1 MEDIVSR
8 PKYSRH
14 NVSRRKR
21 RNNIQGDSRIADKL
35 LGQIIVCVALLIA
48 VGAFK
53 SIDTPATNF
62 LTDKIKNEIS
72 RDIEPKAIYNK
83 AEQLLSYA
91 LEKVWGTQLQPEKN
105 STDDEPGEEID
116 NASLP
121 YEGDKGAYAEGEL
134 KGASGE
140 ATGEEYMSDG
150 ELVSFIKSRHQ
161 FVVPVAGA
169 LTSGF
174 GDRVHPVTG
183 ENEFHTGID
192 IEAEIGEP
200 IKAALD
206 GKVIEAESS
215 DTYGNYIKI
224 QHEDDITTMYGHCS
238 KLMAEEGQ
246 DVKKGNVIASAGDTG
261 ISAGAHL
268 HFEVWKGGK
277 ALNPEEF
284 VKVPSE

>member
-1 MEDIVSR
+1 MSR

-14 NVSRRKR
+14 NVSRKKRKK
-21 RNNIQGDSRIADKL
+21 NIREDSRIADKL

-53 SIDTPATNF
+53 SIDTPTTNF
-62 LTDKIKNEIS
+62 LTDKIRNEVS
-72 RDIEPKAIYNK
+72 RDIEPGVIYSK
-83 AEQLLSYA
+83 AEELLSYA
-91 LEKVWGTQLQPEKN
+91 LEKVWGAQSRPEKN
-105 STDDEPGEEID
+105 STDDDAGEE
-116 NASLP
+116 NA
-121 YEGDKGAYAEGEL
+121 GDLFSHGEDKDAGAEGEL
-134 KGASGE
+134 KEASGE
-140 ATGEEYMSDG
+140 VAEEEYMSDD
-150 ELVSFIKSRHQ
+150 ELVSVIKSAHQ
-161 FVVPVAGA
+161 FIVPVDGA

-174 GDRVHPVTG
+174 GERVHPVTK

-192 IEAEIGEP
+192 IAAEIGEP

-206 GKVIEAESS
+206 GTVIEAASS

-224 QHEDDITTMYGHCS
+224 QHEDDIVTMYGHCS
-238 KLMAEEGQ
+238 KLLAEKGQ

-284 VKVPSE
+284 VKVTSE